1 MVATLAVAAAE
12 KVALAKAPN
21 PDMDRNLLK
30 ALLHYASMHPKAVT
44 DYLVDMKQTEP
55 HTEGTTPRV

>member
-1 MVATLAVAAAE
+1 MVASLTVTAAG

-21 PDMDRNLLK
+21 PDGNLLK